1 MEPRAAAEFLREIR
15 DARGDDALTER
26 PPVALAIRMVP
37 GYRTNSPE
45 ALYDPSVLI
54 YPILDPILSALATQS
69 GALSRGTMS
78 LQIPLGEHP
87 KVGAAR
93 RIVETAVAGTIL
105 PEHLLQTGNGNRVRD
120 ITSIFRNVTAYSWR
134 QRVPANSV
142 AAHVLED
149 GAQRHGGVTWDRFPY
164 GGLIHNAPSYGIIT
178 FKQGH
183 GSLWFKAYT
192 NNLVLP
198 AELLEEIGPVD
209 LNLRPLGRLRR
220 DPRPLRAAAAVAVCE
235 WAKGLDFELVDV
247 DGSNALS
254 VLRHRLAHR
263 VTAWSR
269 PGRPAQAMAS
279 VGSRVDFGDNPAPAG
294 VSTEFVYQ
302 RRYGN
307 NGYDNIEVT
316 VERASRVG
324 YVDAGQLANLV
335 AAGFEVVMHP
345 SVGDVTALAS
355 AKPVVDERLKPKQRE
370 AVGRHLATSVGYAN
384 FSDPGAGKTVMTLE
398 AYRRRAAL
406 IAADPEKARGYRGLV
421 IAEATVRDQFAG
433 ESSTWFPEA
442 ITVMVTTAA
451 QALELRNTLADAGDF
466 PVVVITSYALAT
478 QVSEYV
484 KELTTED
491 QLERLFQEELEEERA
506 QEAEAEADEAP
517 DLADMPAQI
526 AVPEPEEVPVEAY
539 DEDEVEAN
547 IEAEIEADTKLTLGE
562 VLHSVHWDDIAAD
575 EAACLRNMNSK
586 QSRAMWILRRN
597 ADIAIALT
605 GTPYTRSADDIGAI
619 VAWVRNDRYMFQ
631 GKKLSEEFDLSIPE
645 HVIEFG
651 RAFGPIIFR
660 MDEADFIED
669 LPTENEPI
677 IMELTPSPAELR
689 LADAARYELARS
701 FTELTE
707 LINQIEAANPDDP
720 DLPEIKSELF
730 KVRGAFLGGMQLA
743 RMAAS
748 DPASLIGNE
757 TAGAAL
763 LEANGLISDANKVRG
778 TKRDWAVKE
787 CVKRIAEGERIIIFT
802 TFATVARGLI
812 SDLNECG
819 LRVGAILGG
828 GGKKRDQDVR
838 AFQDGE
844 LDVIVATGAGE
855 KGLNLQTATTMVH
868 YDLNWSP
875 DSIIQRRG
883 RIKRIGST
891 AESIQMIFPIMTGT
905 IEDRVVA
912 VVAARAIEMI
922 RTLDSM
928 RDGETAP
935 SLSGKNFQGLVKAA
949 NTAELGDKA
958 ARLVETA
965 REILNINAA

>member
-1 MEPRAAAEFLREIR
+1 VEPRAAADFIREIR
-15 DARGDDALTER
+15 AERGEEALTER

-37 GYRTNSPE
+37 GYRPNSPE

-54 YPILDPILSALATQS
+54 YPIMDPIISALASQS
-69 GALSRGTMS
+69 GAVSRGTMS
-78 LQIPLGEHP
+78 LQIPIGENP
-87 KVGAAR
+87 KVAAAR
-93 RIVETAVAGTIL
+93 RIIETAVAGTIL
-105 PEHLLQTGNGNRVRD
+105 PEHLLQTGNGTRVRD
-120 ITSIFRNVTAYSWR
+120 ITSIFRNVSTRSWI

-142 AAHVLED
+142 AFNVLAD
-149 GAQRHGGVTWDRFPY
+149 GAARHGGVTWDRFPY
-164 GGLIHNAPSYGIIT
+164 GGLIHDARAYGLIT

-198 AELLEEIGPVD
+198 AELLEEVGPVD
-209 LNLRPLGRLRR
+209 LNLRPIGRLRR
-220 DPRPLRAAAAVAVCE
+220 DPRPLRAAAAMAVCE
-235 WAKGLDFELVDV
+235 WAKSLGFELVDV
-247 DGSNALS
+247 DGSNAVA

-263 VTAWSR
+263 VSAWSR

-279 VGSRVDFGDNPAPAG
+279 IGSRVDFGDTPVPDG
-294 VSTEFVYQ
+294 VPTEFVYQ

-307 NGYDNIEVT
+307 NGYDNLEVNI
-316 VERASRVG
+316 ERASRVG

-335 AAGFEVVMHP
+335 AAGVDVAMHP

-355 AKPVVDERLKPKQRE
+355 AKPVVDDRLKPKQRE
-370 AVGRHLATSVGYAN
+370 AVGRHMATNVGYAN

-406 IAADPEKARGYRGLV
+406 VAADPKRAGLGFRGLV
-421 IAEATVRDQFAG
+421 IAEAAVRDQFSG
-433 ESSTWFPEA
+433 ESLVWFPEA
-442 ITVMVTTAA
+442 ITTTVTTAS
-451 QALELRNTLADAGDF
+451 QALDLRNTLADAGDF

-491 QLERLFQEELEEERA
+491 QLERIFQEELEAEKA

-517 DLADMPAQI
+517 DLADMPAPPPEV
-526 AVPEPEEVPVEAY
+526 VPEVVEP
-539 DEDEVEAN
+539 DDVEAN
-547 IEAEIEADTKLTLGE
+547 VEAEIEADTRVTLGE
-562 VLHSVHWDDIAAD
+562 VLHSVHWDDITAD

-586 QSRAMWILRRN
+586 QSRAMWTLRRN
-597 ADIAIALT
+597 SDIAVALT

-619 VAWVRNDRYMFQ
+619 VAWSRNDRYMFQ
-631 GKKLSEEFDLSIPE
+631 GVKLSEEFDLSDPE
-645 HVIEFG
+645 QVKEFG
-651 RAFGPIIFR
+651 KAFGPIIFR
-660 MDEADFIED
+660 MDEADFAED
-669 LPTENEPI
+669 LPDEKEPI
-677 IMELTPSPAELR
+677 IMELTPTPAELR
-689 LADAARYELARS
+689 LADASRYELARS
-701 FTELTE
+701 YTELVD
-707 LINQIEAANPDDP
+707 IIAQIEAANPDDP
-720 DLPEIKSELF
+720 ELPEIRAELF

-748 DPASLIGNE
+748 DPAALIGNE
-757 TAGAAL
+757 SAGAAL
-763 LEANGLISDANKVRG
+763 LEANGLISDATKVRG
-778 TKRDWAVKE
+778 TKRDAVVKD

-802 TFATVARGLI
+802 EFATVARGLI
-812 SDLNECG
+812 ADLNECG

-828 GGKKRDQDVR
+828 GGKKRDADVR
-838 AFQDGE
+838 AFQAGE
-844 LDVIVATGAGE
+844 LDVIVSTSSGE

-868 YDLNWSP
+868 YDLAWSP

-891 AESIQMIFPIMTGT
+891 AENIQMIFPIMTGT

-928 RDGETAP
+928 RDEGSAP
-935 SLSGKNFQGLVKAA
+935 SLSGKNFQGLIKAA

-965 REILNINAA
+965 REILNIA

>member
-1 MEPRAAAEFLREIR
+1 
-15 DARGDDALTER
+15 
-26 PPVALAIRMVP
+26 
-37 GYRTNSPE
+37 
-45 ALYDPSVLI
+45 
-54 YPILDPILSALATQS
+54 
-69 GALSRGTMS
+69 MS

-142 AAHVLED
+142 ATHVLED

-164 GGLIHNAPSYGIIT
+164 GGLIHDARAYGIIT

-198 AELLEEIGPVD
+198 AELLEEVGPVD

-235 WAKGLDFELVDV
+235 WAAALGFELVDV

-294 VSTEFVYQ
+294 VPTEFVCQ

-307 NGYDNIEVT
+307 NGYDNLEVT
-316 VERASRVG
+316 IERASRVG
-324 YVDAGQLANLV
+324 YVDAGQLANLIASGV
-335 AAGFEVVMHP
+335 DVVMHP

-355 AKPVVDERLKPKQRE
+355 SKAVVDPRLKPKQCE
-370 AVGRHLATSVGYAN
+370 AVGRHMATKVGYAN
-384 FSDPGAGKTVMTLE
+384 FSDPGAGKTVMSLD

-406 IAADPEKARGYRGLV
+406 VAADPSRAGSGFRGLV
-421 IAEATVRDQFAG
+421 IAEAAVRDQFAG
-433 ESSTWFPEA
+433 ESLVWFPEA
-442 ITVMVTTAA
+442 ITVMVTTAS
-451 QALELRNTLADAGDF
+451 QALTLRNTLADAGDF

-491 QLERLFQEELEEERA
+491 QLERIFQEELEEEKA

-517 DLADMPAQI
+517 DLADMPVRPPA
-526 AVPEPEEVPVEAY
+526 PEPEEVPIEAY

-562 VLHSVHWDDIAAD
+562 VLHSVHWDDITAD

-586 QSRAMWILRRN
+586 QSRAMWTLRRN
-597 ADIAIALT
+597 SEIAVALT

-619 VAWVRNDRYMFQ
+619 VAWARNDRYMFQ
-631 GKKLSEEFDLSIPE
+631 GVKLSDEFDLSDPE
-645 HVIEFG
+645 QVVEFG

-660 MDEADFIED
+660 MDEADFTED

-689 LADAARYELARS
+689 LADASRYELARS

-707 LINQIEAANPDDP
+707 LINQIEAANPEDP
-720 DLPEIKSELF
+720 DLPEIKAGLF

-748 DPASLIGNE
+748 DPAALVGNE
-757 TAGAAL
+757 SAGAAL
-763 LEANGLISDANKVRG
+763 LEANGLISDATKVRG
-778 TKRDWAVKE
+778 TKRDAVVKD

-802 TFATVARGLI
+802 EFATVARGLI
-812 SDLNECG
+812 ADLNECG

-828 GGKKRDQDVR
+828 GGKKRDLDVR
-838 AFQDGE
+838 AFQAGE
-844 LDVIVATGAGE
+844 LDVIVSTSSGE
-855 KGLNLQTATTMVH
+855 KGLNLQTATTMYH
-868 YDLNWSP
+868 YDLAWSP

-891 AESIQMIFPIMTGT
+891 AENIQMIFPIMKGT

-928 RDGETAP
+928 RDEGAAP
-935 SLSGKNFQGLVKAA
+935 SLSGKNFHGLIKAA

-965 REILNINAA
+965 REILNIDAA